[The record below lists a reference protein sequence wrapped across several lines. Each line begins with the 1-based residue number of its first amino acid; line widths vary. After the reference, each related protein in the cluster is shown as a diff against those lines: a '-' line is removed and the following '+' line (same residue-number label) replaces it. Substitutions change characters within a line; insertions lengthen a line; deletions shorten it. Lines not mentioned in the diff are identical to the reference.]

1 MKPKTLPPLT
11 LGIGD
16 RFGRQGVAQLRAL
29 AKACGHGAAVSPV
42 WNKSNREHT
51 LIGTEPAS
59 LRAEADAA
67 VRELGWEHPYFVDA
81 DHINLKTVDRF
92 LEASDFFTIDVAD
105 SIGKSPD
112 PAAVDRLV
120 ARHSGEPLDYPGL
133 SSPIRRG
140 PEEVRAAAGKFLAA
154 MREAGE
160 VYRHIAARKPE
171 GSFVVEVSTDE
182 AATPQTPAEL
192 YLILAMLADEGVP
205 VATIAP
211 KFTGQFNKGVDY
223 EGNPVAFARE
233 FEDDL
238 IVLKHAGPALG
249 LPTGLKLSVH
259 SGSDKF
265 SIYPIINTLLRKH
278 GAGLHLKTA
287 GTTWLEEIAAVA
299 ASGEEG
305 RILASGIYA
314 DALTRYDE
322 VTAPYATVLHIDRSR
337 LPSAEV
343 VRGWSGERLAQ
354 AIRHDRHCHEFD
366 PNVRQLF
373 HVAFKLAA
381 EAGPRFTDLLE
392 AHAGAVGEAVTEN
405 LWERHLKPLFL

>member
-1 MKPKTLPPLT
+1 MKLPRFT

-16 RFGRQGVAQLRAL
+16 RFGHQGQAQLRAL
-29 AKACGHGAAVSPV
+29 RCARVEGVDVSPV
-42 WNKSNREHT
+42 WNKSNREHN

-59 LRAEADAA
+59 VRAEAAEA
-67 VRELGWEHPYFVDA
+67 VRKLGWKAPYFVDA

-92 LEASDFFTIDVAD
+92 LEASDFFTVDVAD

-112 PAAVDRLV
+112 PAAVERLV
-120 ARHSGEPLDYPGL
+120 AKHAGEPLDYPGL
-133 SSPIRRG
+133 SAPILRG
-140 PEEVRAAAGKFLAA
+140 REQIEAAAGKFLAA
-154 MREAGE
+154 MKEAGD
-160 VYRHIAARKPE
+160 VYRHIAARKPA

-182 AATPQTPAEL
+182 ASAPQTPAEL

-223 EGNPVAFARE
+223 EGNIADFTRE

-238 IVLKHAGPALG
+238 IVLKHAAPALG
-249 LPTGLKLSVH
+249 LPEGLKLSVH

-265 SIYPIINTLLRKH
+265 SIYPVINALVRKH

-299 ASGEEG
+299 ASGDEG
-305 RILASGIYA
+305 RRLASGIYA
-314 DALTRYDE
+314 DALARYEE
-322 VTAPYATVLHIDRSR
+322 VTAPYATVLHIDRSK
-337 LPSAEV
+337 LPPAAEV
-343 VRGWSGERLAQ
+343 ASWEGARLARS
-354 AIRHDRHCHEFD
+354 IIHDQSCADYD

-373 HVAFKLAA
+373 HVSFKLAA
-381 EAGPRFTDLLE
+381 EAGPHFTDLLRQHT
-392 AHAGAVGEAVTEN
+392 AAVGAAVTAN

>member
-1 MKPKTLPPLT
+1 MTLPSLT

-29 AKACGHGAAVSPV
+29 AKAHSQGAAVAPV
-42 WNKSNREHT
+42 WNKSNREHA
-51 LIGTEPAS
+51 LIGTEPSS
-59 LRAEADAA
+59 LRDEADAA
-67 VRELGWEHPYFVDA
+67 VKELRWEHPYFVDA

-92 LEASDFFTIDVAD
+92 LEASDFFTIDVAE
-105 SIGKSPD
+105 SIGKAPD
-112 PAAVDRLV
+112 SADVERFV
-120 ARHSGEPLDYPGL
+120 AKHEGDPLAYPGL
-133 SSPIRRG
+133 SGPILRS
-140 PEEVRAAAGKFLAA
+140 EESVRTAAGKFLTA

-160 VYRHIAARKPE
+160 VYRHIADRKPP

-223 EGNPVAFARE
+223 EGNIADFTRE

-238 IVLKHAGPALG
+238 IVLKHAGPDLG
-249 LPTGLKLSVH
+249 LPDGLKLSVH

-265 SIYPIINTLLRKH
+265 SIYPVINRLVKRH

-287 GTTWLEEIAAVA
+287 GTTWLEEIAAIA
-299 ASGEEG
+299 GSGEEG
-305 RILASGIYA
+305 RVLTAGIYA
-314 DALTRYDE
+314 DALSRYDE

-337 LPSAEV
+337 LPSAAEV
-343 VRGWSGERLAQ
+343 ASWDASRLSRT
-354 AIRHDRHCHEFD
+354 IIHDQSCRDFD

-373 HVAFKLAA
+373 HVSFKLAA
-381 EAGPRFTDLLE
+381 EAGPRFTDLLQQ
-392 AHAGAVGEAVTEN
+392 HAEAVGAAVTGN

>member
-1 MKPKTLPPLT
+1 MNLPPLT

-16 RFGRQGVAQLRAL
+16 RFGHQGQAQLRAL
-29 AKACGHGAAVSPV
+29 QYARAEGIEVSPV
-42 WNKSNREHT
+42 WNKSNREHA
-51 LIGTEPAS
+51 LIGTEPPS
-59 LRAEADAA
+59 LRAEAEEA
-67 VRELGWEHPYFVDA
+67 VTALGWMYPYFVDA

-105 SIGKSPD
+105 SIGKTPEPS
-112 PAAVDRLV
+112 AVDRLV
-120 ARHSGEPLDYPGL
+120 AKHACKPLDYPGL
-133 SSPIRRG
+133 SSPILRG
-140 PEEVRAAAGKFLAA
+140 PDEVRAAAAKFLCA
-154 MREAGE
+154 MQEAGE
-160 VYRHIAARKPE
+160 VYRHIASLKPA
-171 GSFVVEVSTDE
+171 GSFAVEVSTDE
-182 AATPQTPAEL
+182 ASAPQTPAEL

-211 KFTGQFNKGVDY
+211 KFTGHFNKGVDY
-223 EGNPVAFARE
+223 EGNVGDFTRE

-249 LPTGLKLSVH
+249 LPEGLKLSIH

-265 SIYPIINTLLRKH
+265 LIYPVINRLVKKH

-305 RILASGIYA
+305 RRLAAGIYA
-314 DALTRYDE
+314 DALARYEE
-322 VTAPYATVLHIDRSR
+322 VTAPYATVLHIDRAK
-337 LPSAEV
+337 LPPAAEV
-343 VRGWSGERLAQ
+343 SSWDGARLAR
-354 AIRHDRHCHEFD
+354 AIIHDQSCPDYD
-366 PNVRQLF
+366 PNVRQLY

-381 EAGPRFTDLLE
+381 EAGTKFTDLLKLHDE
-392 AHAGAVGEAVTEN
+392 AVGTAVTGN

>member
-1 MKPKTLPPLT
+1 MKLPAFT

-16 RFGRQGVAQLRAL
+16 RFGHQGEAQLRAL
-29 AKACGHGAAVSPV
+29 QRATAQGIEVSPV
-42 WNKSNREHT
+42 WNKSNREHN
-51 LIGTEPAS
+51 LIGTEPSS
-59 LRAEADAA
+59 LREEADAA
-67 VRELGWEHPYFVDA
+67 VNALGWKAPYFVDA
-81 DHINLKTVDRF
+81 DHINLNTVDRF
-92 LEASDFFTIDVAD
+92 LNASDFFTIDVAD
-105 SIGKSPD
+105 SIGKTPD
-112 PAAVDRLV
+112 PAAVERLV
-120 ARHSGEPLDYPGL
+120 AKHEGEPLDYPGL

-140 PEEVRAAAGKFLAA
+140 PGEIRDAAAKFLAA
-154 MREAGE
+154 MQEAGD
-160 VYRHIAARKPE
+160 VYRHIAARKTA

-182 AATPQTPAEL
+182 ASSPQTPAEL

-223 EGNPVAFARE
+223 EGNLADFTRE

-249 LPTGLKLSVH
+249 LPEGLKLSVH

-265 SIYPIINTLLRKH
+265 SIYPVINRLVKQH

-287 GTTWLEEIAAVA
+287 GTTWLEEIAAIA

-305 RILASGIYA
+305 RVLAAGIYA
-314 DALTRYDE
+314 DALARYDE
-322 VTAPYATVLHIDRSR
+322 VTAPYATVLHIDRSKLPLPEEVASWDGAR
-337 LPSAEV
+337 LS
-343 VRGWSGERLAQ
+343 R
-354 AIRHDRHCHEFD
+354 AIIHEQSCPDFN
-366 PNVRQLF
+366 PHVRQLF

-381 EAGPRFTDLLE
+381 EAGPKFTDLLRQHS
-392 AHAGAVGEAVTEN
+392 AAVGEAVSGN

>member
-1 MKPKTLPPLT
+1 MKNMTLPTLT
-11 LGIGD
+11 IGLGD

-29 AKACGHGAAVSPV
+29 AKAQGHGAPVCPV

-59 LRAEADAA
+59 LRREADEA
-67 VRELGWEHPYFVDA
+67 VATLDWQHPHFVDA

-92 LEASDFFTIDVAD
+92 IEASDFFTIDVAD
-105 SIGKSPD
+105 SIGKTPD
-112 PAAVDRLV
+112 AEAVERLV
-120 ARHSGEPLDYPGL
+120 AKHAGAPLDYPGL
-133 SSPIRRG
+133 SAPILRG
-140 PEEVRAAAGKFLAA
+140 REQITAAAGKFLAA
-154 MREAGE
+154 MHEAGE
-160 VYRHIAARKPE
+160 VYRHIAARKPA

-182 AATPQTPAEL
+182 ASTPQTPGEL

-205 VATIAP
+205 AATIAP

-223 EGNPVAFARE
+223 EGDPAAFARE

-249 LPTGLKLSVH
+249 FPAGLKLSVH

-265 SIYPIINTLLRKH
+265 SIYPIINSLLRKYS
-278 GAGLHLKTA
+278 AGLHIKTA

-299 ASGEEG
+299 ATSEAG
-305 RILASGIYA
+305 RALASEIYA
-314 DALTRYDE
+314 GALARYEE
-322 VTAPYATVLHIDRSR
+322 VTAPYATVLHIDKTK
-337 LPSAEV
+337 LPTAETV
-343 VRGWSGERLAQ
+343 AGWDGERLAR
-354 AIRHDRHCHEFD
+354 AIRHDGHCHDFD

-381 EAGPRFTDLLE
+381 EAGPRFTGLLE
-392 AHAGAVGEAVTEN
+392 THAEAVGQAVTEN